1 MKNAS
6 KINKLLN
13 FIAEKFENNELDNSD
28 MVQIIE
34 LCGMYLNLQT
44 ISDYAKEHNLSYNG
58 VKNHRQIVNL
68 FGNKY
73 VLENN

>member
-1 MKNAS
+1 MENAS

-44 ISDYAKEHNLSYNG
+44 I
-58 VKNHRQIVNL
+58 
-68 FGNKY
+68 
-73 VLENN
+73 

>member
-68 FGNKY
+68 FGKKY

>member
-13 FIAEKFENNELDNSD
+13 FIAEKFENNELDNAD

>member
-1 MKNAS
+1 
-6 KINKLLN
+6 LLN

>member
-1 MKNAS
+1 MKDLKT
-6 KINKLLN
+6 KIIDKSFN
-13 FIAEKFENNELDNSD
+13 FEDNEG